1 MKLIIFLIIGIII
14 FGWILAAI
22 NDLFNKNNIEKNL
35 ENQNKKKDENN
46 NN

>member
-14 FGWILAAI
+14 FGWILAVI